1 MNHIIDLLFIC
12 LNEYLNKSQL
22 KTNLNIYEFFLYD
35 TDSRVQA
42 FLCAPDEHLV
52 QSPSG
57 YPVIGNCEK
66 CQGLKILFNLIVSK
80 DRNSDHNL
88 TFCPFCHTVR
98 KNSQ

>member
-1 MNHIIDLLFIC
+1 M
-12 LNEYLNKSQL
+12 Y
-22 KTNLNIYEFFLYD
+22 FLYD
-35 TDSRVQA
+35 TDSPVQA

-66 CQGLKILFNLIVSK
+66 CPGLKILFNLIVSK

-88 TFCPFCHTVR
+88 TLSFLPHCPQKTP
-98 KNSQ
+98 K

>member
-1 MNHIIDLLFIC
+1 M
-12 LNEYLNKSQL
+12 Y
-22 KTNLNIYEFFLYD
+22 FFLRYKL
-35 TDSRVQA
+35 VQA

-98 KNSQ
+98 KKTPK